1 MNFNYEIKQTDSK
14 EEQVQKLYELFSFRN
29 KQPAEKALEFI
40 SEIMKSDIKRKNYRK
55 LFISYFNKNSI
66 IQALNRDV
74 AIKDALE
81 PVDIEKKYLTFPST
95 IQAEILNMAYGYL

>member
-40 SEIMKSDIKRKNYRK
+40 SEIMKSDIREKTIESFLFPILTKTVLYK
-55 LFISYFNKNSI
+55 L
-66 IQALNRDV
+66 
-74 AIKDALE
+74 
-81 PVDIEKKYLTFPST
+81 LTVML
-95 IQAEILNMAYGYL
+95 Q